1 MNFFYLLNII
11 LISRLFF
18 LFKDRPVNIGQTV
31 IIFIIQAAG
40 LFYFEINLSWVILF
54 LILLTVSGIFFI
66 AERKSKN
73 LNLERFIFLAVY
85 FLIAGIASS
94 DFTGLNQ
101 NPGVVEFLTS
111 LSVYFFPG
119 KFFEIVSFYLFN
131 LILFGA
137 LILLNEINFLV
148 RLTFQFF
155 GLTGMWKDIDEDEF
169 NTGRLIGMLERIF
182 IFLLVIFNQY
192 AAIGFIIA
200 AKGVTRFKEL
210 ENRNFAEY
218 ILIGTLL
225 SALSA
230 VLIGLLVRFL
240 IQYS

>member
-1 MNFFYLLNII
+1 MNIAQTIVMVAIQII
-11 LISRLFF
+11 
-18 LFKDRPVNIGQTV
+18 
-31 IIFIIQAAG
+31 G
-40 LFYFEINLSWVILF
+40 LFYFTINLSWI
-54 LILLTVSGIFFI
+54 ILLIALFAIAGIFYI
-66 AERKSKN
+66 TERKAKN
-73 LNLERFIFLAVY
+73 LNLERFIFLIFY
-85 FLIAGIASS
+85 IFLAGIAASEFS
-94 DFTGLNQ
+94 GLNQ
-101 NPGVVEFLTS
+101 STGATEFILAVS
-111 LSVYFFPG
+111 SYFFPL
-119 KFFEIVSFYLFN
+119 KIFQTVNFYLLN
-131 LILFGA
+131 LVLFGL

-148 RLTFQFF
+148 RLTFQLF
-155 GLTGMWKDIDEDEF
+155 GLTGMWKEIDEDDF

-230 VLIGLLVRFL
+230 VLVGLFVRFL

>member
-31 IIFIIQAAG
+31 IMLSIQAAG
-40 LFYFEINLSWVILF
+40 LFYFSINLSWIILL
-54 LILLTVSGIFFI
+54 LILTSASALFYVT
-66 AERKSKN
+66 ERKAEN
-73 LNLERFIFLAVY
+73 LNLERFL
-85 FLIAGIASS
+85 FLILYFFVAGFASS
-94 DFTGLNQ
+94 EFTGLVP
-101 NPGVVEFLTS
+101 NPVVVKFLTS
-111 LSVYFFPG
+111 LSLYFLPG
-119 KFFEIVSFYLFN
+119 KFLELVSFYLFN
-131 LILFGA
+131 LVLAG
-137 LILLNEINFLV
+137 LLLLLNEINFFV
-148 RLTFQFF
+148 RLTFKLF

-200 AKGVTRFKEL
+200 AKGVTRFKEM

-230 VLIGLLVRFL
+230 VVVGLLVRFL
-240 IQYS
+240 IQNS

>member
-1 MNFFYLLNII
+1 
-11 LISRLFF
+11 
-18 LFKDRPVNIGQTV
+18 
-31 IIFIIQAAG
+31 
-40 LFYFEINLSWVILF
+40 
-54 LILLTVSGIFFI
+54 
-66 AERKSKN
+66 
-73 LNLERFIFLAVY
+73 
-85 FLIAGIASS
+85 
-94 DFTGLNQ
+94 
-101 NPGVVEFLTS
+101 
-111 LSVYFFPG
+111 
-119 KFFEIVSFYLFN
+119 
-131 LILFGA
+131 
-137 LILLNEINFLV
+137 
-148 RLTFQFF
+148 
-155 GLTGMWKDIDEDEF
+155 MWEDIDEDEF

-230 VLIGLLVRFL
+230 VLVGLLVRFL